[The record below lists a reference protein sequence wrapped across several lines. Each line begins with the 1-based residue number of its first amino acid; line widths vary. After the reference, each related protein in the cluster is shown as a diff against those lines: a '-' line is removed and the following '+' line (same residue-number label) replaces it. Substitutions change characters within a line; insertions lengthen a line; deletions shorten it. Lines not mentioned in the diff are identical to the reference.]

1 MRKNVPFYMV
11 VAGILISLIVL
22 FLWFGHLKHERE
34 EDMARNTGSGY
45 QSPEIRAEADQYR
58 ITNRN
63 QQLGILAVGFV
74 VVLVAVVWWVGQR
87 KHEPE

>member
-11 VAGILISLIVL
+11 VIGILIILTVL
-22 FLWFGHLKHERE
+22 YLWFGRLKNERE
-34 EDMARNTGSGY
+34 EDMARNTGTGY
-45 QSPEIRAEADQYR
+45 QAPQIRAEADQYR

-74 VVLVAVVWWVGQR
+74 VLLVALVWRVGQR